1 MSCSMCRLNQAVG
14 EIEVHQLDLMVEEE
28 EELSYMNRQEQTN
41 LKRVV
46 HVVVVIELNNHSI
59 FRLIIIIIIITVIT
73 VIVFVV
79 S

>member
-1 MSCSMCRLNQAVG
+1 MCRLNQAVG

-28 EELSYMNRQEQTN
+28 EELSCMNRQEQTN

-59 FRLIIIIIIITVIT
+59 FRLIIIIIIIIITVIT